1 LDPTIDTMNIAS
13 ILRHWFTLLA
23 TLVTA
28 WILGMVTLSPDDQ
41 AILGK
46 AVSDLVGP
54 LVIVVTLVITALWRV
69 ALAWLSTFRR
79 GSGNHDDE
87 VKDERGGGSGG
98 ISLLLVTGA
107 AVGIFGSLPSCS
119 HFSPPVGI
127 AVQGP
132 GYAVSYQISK

>member
-1 LDPTIDTMNIAS
+1 MNIAS

-79 GSGNHDDE
+79 GAGNHDDE
-87 VKDERGGGSGG
+87 GNEERGGGSGG
-98 ISLLLVTGA
+98 MSLLLIVA
-107 AVGIFGSLPSCS
+107 AVGCLGALPSCS
-119 HFSPPVGI
+119 SSPFGPPVGI

-132 GYAVSYQISK
+132 GYSASYQIAK